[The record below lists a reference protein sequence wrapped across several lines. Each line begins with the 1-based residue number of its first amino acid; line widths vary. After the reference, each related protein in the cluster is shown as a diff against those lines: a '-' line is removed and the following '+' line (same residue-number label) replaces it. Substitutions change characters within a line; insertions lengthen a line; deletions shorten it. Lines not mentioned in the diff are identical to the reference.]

1 MDLNRIPVTVGE
13 WLGGTGPESDIV
25 ISSRIRLARN
35 LVEFPFLSR
44 ATPKERGDIERMIR
58 KSLVAAR
65 PSGEM
70 HYVTLPPLSPVDRL
84 FLVERHLISRE
95 HAFGK
100 GPRGVGLGSKEAI
113 SVMVNEEDHLRIQG
127 LCSGFQLRATWEQ
140 VDELD
145 TLLEKDLDYA
155 FHPQFG
161 YLTVC
166 PTNVG
171 TGMRASVML
180 HLPALVMTRQIDK
193 VFQAVSKIN
202 LAVRGL
208 YGEGTQASGDFYQIS
223 NQPTLGKSELEIIEN
238 IERVI
243 PKIIE
248 YERQVRDS
256 LVEQRRE
263 VIEDKV
269 WRAYGMLQTAR
280 TINSEETMDLLS
292 AVRMGVNLKI
302 VNDVEISTVNELFIL
317 TQPAHLQKM
326 ERSELNSPQRD
337 IMRATFI
344 RNRLTTKSQGGDGGR
359 DAEKR
364 SDERPADRDRDLP

>member
-1 MDLNRIPVTVGE
+1 MDLNILQTGAGE
-13 WLGGTGPESDIV
+13 WLGGKGPESDIV

-35 LVEFPFLSR
+35 LAEFPFLSR
-44 ATPKERGDIERMIR
+44 ANPKERGQIERQIR
-58 KSLVAAR
+58 DQLVHASIA
-65 PSGEM
+65 EDAV
-70 HYVTLPPLSPVDRL
+70 YVSLPPLSPVDRL
-84 FLVERHLISRE
+84 FLVERHLISKD

-100 GPRGVGLGSKEAI
+100 GPRGVCMGARETI
-113 SVMVNEEDHLRIQG
+113 SIMVNEEDHLRIQG
-127 LCSGFQLRATWEQ
+127 LRSGFQLRATWEK

-145 TLLEKDLDYA
+145 FRLEKLLDYA
-155 FHPQFG
+155 FSPQFG

-223 NQPTLGKSELEIIEN
+223 NQQTLGKSEVEIIEN

-248 YERQVRDS
+248 YERTVRDN
-256 LVEQRRE
+256 LLEQRRE

-302 VNDVEISTVNELFIL
+302 INDVEIATVNELFIL

-326 ERSELNSPQRD
+326 ERSELNSPERD
-337 IMRATFI
+337 ITRATFI
-344 RNRLTTKSQGGDGGR
+344 RNRLAGKSSPDGNGGGNGGR
-359 DAEKR
+359 QKTGG
-364 SDERPADRDRDLP
+364 